1 MNAKILKLDVA
12 GRPITWISREEG
24 ALHYCRDQ
32 VAWEAGID
40 FVRLHGGYSRATGKR
55 SVLCVSTIIATRG
68 VNRAVDLLEDVPALT
83 NARLFRRDGHMCMY
97 CGDFLY
103 DCELTRDHVV
113 PVSRGGTDTWENV
126 VTACR
131 DCNRRKADMSLEEI
145 EAIGMHL
152 LAVPYAPN
160 RAEGLILANR
170 EILSD
175 QMDFLW
181 GYAGKRNDLLYKKD

>member
-1 MNAKILKLDVA
+1 MIAMILKLDVA

-40 FVRLHGGYSRATGKR
+40 FLRLRGGVSRATGKR
-55 SVLCVSTIIATRG
+55 SILCVSTIIATHG
-68 VNRAVDLLEDVPALT
+68 VNKQVDLLHDVPALT
-83 NARLFRRDGHMCMY
+83 NERLFRRDNYMCMY
-97 CGDFLY
+97 CGDYLY
-103 DCELTRDHVV
+103 NCELTRDHVV
-113 PVSRGGTDTWENV
+113 PVSRGGADTWENV

-131 DCNRRKADMSLEEI
+131 DCNHRKADMSLDEI
-145 EAIGMHL
+145 EAIGMRL

-160 RAEGLILANR
+160 RAEALILGNR

-175 QMDFLW
+175 QMDFLNSH
-181 GYAGKRNDLLYKKD
+181 GSQRAKLLSSTN

>member
-1 MNAKILKLDVA
+1 MIAMILKLDVA

-40 FVRLHGGYSRATGKR
+40 FLRLRGGISRATGKR
-55 SVLCVSTIIATRG
+55 SILCVSTIIATHG
-68 VNRAVDLLEDVPALT
+68 VNKQVDLLHDVPALT
-83 NARLFRRDGHMCMY
+83 NERLFRRDNYMCMY
-97 CGDFLY
+97 CGDYLY
-103 DCELTRDHVV
+103 SCEQTRDHVV
-113 PVSRGGTDTWENV
+113 PVSRGGADTWENV

-131 DCNRRKADMSLEEI
+131 DCNHRKADMSLDEI
-145 EAIGMHL
+145 EAIGMRL

-160 RAEGLILANR
+160 RAEALILGNR

-175 QMDFLW
+175 QMDFLNSH
-181 GYAGKRNDLLYKKD
+181 AGKRAKLLSSTN